1 MPEQERE
8 REKKK
13 RMKRRLEHYYG
24 TTKTLAGFLCV
35 CVSPGE
41 VGVVDGSPSPKM
53 RHNIWSSSSDEKRK
67 KKKKFLQST
76 TFSFR
81 CTHSPLALAVMM
93 VPKAT
98 TERRTRRKKKN

>member
-1 MPEQERE
+1 
-8 REKKK
+8 
-13 RMKRRLEHYYG
+13 MKRRLEHYYG

-53 RHNIWSSSSDEKRK
+53 RHNNIWSSSSDEKRK
-67 KKKKFLQST
+67 KKRKEKILQST

-98 TERRTRRKKKN
+98 TERRTRKKKN